1 MCRLVWGFMS
11 YQAMWFKS
19 AASQLQLLDRS
30 LSFETIREIVKIHL
44 PLAVQEMELKG
55 LDSEDPNSWK
65 ELIFI
70 DGVIKIENA
79 EGKLQR
85 VAICLMDDWR
95 TATKTLKVVR
105 SRRFQMIRTDLG
117 IDQHWI
123 LFSDNKQ
130 AYSNDYWMDVL
141 YGQIDREPS
150 GSGCALIEM

>member
-1 MCRLVWGFMS
+1 MS
-11 YQAMWFKS
+11 YQAMWFIS

-30 LSFETIREIVKIHL
+30 LSFEIIREIVKIHL

-55 LDSEDPNSWK
+55 LDSEDPHSWQ

-70 DGVIKIENA
+70 DGVIKIETA
-79 EGKLQR
+79 EGKLIR

-95 TATKTLKVVR
+95 TATKTVKVVR
-105 SRRFQMIRTDLG
+105 SRKFQMIRTDLG

-150 GSGCALIEM
+150 ESGCALIEM

>member
-1 MCRLVWGFMS
+1 MS
-11 YQAMWFKS
+11 YQAMWFVN

-55 LDSEDPNSWK
+55 LDSEDPHSWK

-70 DGVIKIENA
+70 DGVIKIETA
-79 EGKLQR
+79 EGKPIR

-95 TATKTLKVVR
+95 TATKTVKVVR
-105 SRRFQMIRTDLG
+105 SRKFQMIRTDLG

-123 LFSDNKQ
+123 FFSDNKQ
-130 AYSNDYWMDVL
+130 DYSNEYWMDVL

-150 GSGCALIEM
+150 ESGCALIEM